1 MAVGENLLLMV
12 YYPMRFIVLVVFF
25 TLWITITGMAAFHIL
40 LNKRDPRGAAL
51 WLAITGLIPLAG
63 PLLYWTLGIN
73 RVKGSSVV
81 RARRRSRPGWAHWHH
96 NLRSQPDEGLY
107 PELIPLM
114 NISGRITD
122 QPLLPGNTIEPLYEG
137 NQTFPAMLASIG
149 AAERSVNLSTY
160 ILDRDAVGSRMISA
174 LCTAARRGIEVRV
187 LVDGLGTSRAAI
199 AMARQL
205 RGAGAMLSIFH
216 PLFGLWVRRPSIN
229 MRNHR
234 KLLIID
240 GKIGFTGGINISS
253 RHFFT
258 PWKKVEPVRDI
269 HFRVTGPVLENMQA
283 IFAEDWHASK
293 GELLDS
299 NDFLIRSEG
308 RGEAL
313 VRAVSSGP
321 DEDLERIYQLI
332 LGALRSARDHVVI
345 MTPYFIPDRALIQA
359 LCSAVLAGVK
369 VEILLPEK
377 SDHPLVQGASMA
389 YIPELIENGVQVLL
403 VPPPFVHSKLMVVD
417 GTWSLIGSANLDP
430 RSFRLNFEFDLEIY
444 SREFAQ
450 KMLQYSRDMSSEGT
464 LLSREALLERPITTR
479 LLEGAMK
486 VFSPYL

>member
-1 MAVGENLLLMV
+1 ME
-12 YYPMRFIVLVVFF
+12 FIIFMMFIAAWL
-25 TLWITITGMAAFHIL
+25 TITGAAIFHIL

-51 WLAITGLIPLAG
+51 WLAITGLLPFVG
-63 PLLYWTLGIN
+63 PLLYWVLGIN
-73 RVKGSSVV
+73 RVKRSSTV
-81 RARRRSRPGWAHWHH
+81 RARKRSRPGWVHWRPERQ
-96 NLRSQPDEGLY
+96 NDPDEGLY
-107 PELIPLM
+107 PELESLR
-114 NISGRITD
+114 NISRRITG

-137 NQTFPAMLASIG
+137 NQAFPAMLAAIG

-160 ILDRDAVGSRMISA
+160 ILDRDAVGLRIISA
-174 LCTAARRGIEVRV
+174 LCTAAQRGVEVRV
-187 LVDGLGTSRAAI
+187 LVDGIGTSRSAI
-199 AMARQL
+199 AMARRL

-240 GKIGFTGGINISS
+240 GKIGFTGGINLSS
-253 RHFFT
+253 RHFLS
-258 PWKKVEPVRDI
+258 PRKKVEPVRDI
-269 HFRVTGPVLENMQA
+269 HFRVMGPVLEHMQA
-283 IFAEDWHASK
+283 VFAEDWHASK

-299 NDFLIRSEG
+299 DEFLTEPEG
-308 RGEAL
+308 GGEAL
-313 VRAVSSGP
+313 ARAVSSGP
-321 DEDLERIYQLI
+321 DENLERIYQLI
-332 LGALRSARDHVVI
+332 LGALRSARNHVLI

-359 LCSAVLAGVK
+359 LCSAVLAGVR

-377 SDHPLVQGASMA
+377 SDHPLVQGASTA
-389 YIPELIENGVQVLL
+389 YIPELIENGVKVLL

-417 GTWSLIGSANLDP
+417 RAWSLIGSANIDP

-444 SREFAQ
+444 SREFAAR
-450 KMLQYSRDMSSEGT
+450 MLRYCEDMSSEGT
-464 LLSREALLERPITTR
+464 VLSLEALKARPLVTR

>member
-1 MAVGENLLLMV
+1 ME
-12 YYPMRFIVLVVFF
+12 FIIFAMFIGVWL
-25 TLWITITGMAAFHIL
+25 TITGAAIFHIL

-51 WLAITGLIPLAG
+51 WLVITGLLPFMG
-63 PLLYWTLGIN
+63 PLLYWVLGIN
-73 RVKGSSVV
+73 RVKRSSTV
-81 RARRRSRPGWAHWHH
+81 RARRRSRPGWVHWRPERQ
-96 NLRSQPDEGLY
+96 NDPDEGLY
-107 PELIPLM
+107 PELESLR
-114 NISGRITD
+114 NISRRITG

-137 NQTFPAMLASIG
+137 NQAFPAMLAAIG

-160 ILDRDAVGSRMISA
+160 ILDRDAVGLRIISA
-174 LCTAARRGIEVRV
+174 LCTAAQRGVKVRV
-187 LVDGLGTSRAAI
+187 LVDGIGTSRSAI
-199 AMARQL
+199 AMARRL

-216 PLFGLWVRRPSIN
+216 PLFGHWVRRPGIN

-240 GKIGFTGGINISS
+240 GRIGFTGGINLSS
-253 RHFFT
+253 RHFLSSR
-258 PWKKVEPVRDI
+258 KKVEPVRDI
-269 HFRVTGPVLENMQA
+269 HFRVMGPVLENMQA
-283 IFAEDWHASK
+283 VFAEDWHASK

-299 NDFLIRSEG
+299 DELLTEPEG
-308 RGEAL
+308 GGEAL
-313 VRAVSSGP
+313 ARAVSSGP

-332 LGALRSARDHVVI
+332 LGALRSARNHVLI

-359 LCSAVLAGVK
+359 LCSAVLAGVR

-377 SDHPLVQGASMA
+377 SDHPLVQGASTA
-389 YIPELIENGVQVLL
+389 YIPELIENGVKVLL

-417 GTWSLIGSANLDP
+417 RAWSLIGSANIDP

-444 SREFAQ
+444 SREFAAL
-450 KMLQYSRDMSSEGT
+450 MLRYSEDMSSEGT
-464 LLSREALLERPITTR
+464 VLSLETLRARPLATR